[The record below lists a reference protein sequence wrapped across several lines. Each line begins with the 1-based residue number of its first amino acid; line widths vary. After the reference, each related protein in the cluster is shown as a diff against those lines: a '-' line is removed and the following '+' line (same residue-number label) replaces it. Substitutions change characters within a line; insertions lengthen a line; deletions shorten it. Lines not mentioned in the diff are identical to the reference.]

1 MIKATPVLDET
12 VTQAHNL
19 YNRALYDIRQAFFKH
34 QYINSFTDL
43 NAMFKK
49 RYELKENM
57 LYHKLG
63 YVQSAQQTLK
73 EVMTV
78 WQAWLRALKTYRK
91 NPTKFTGRPR
101 MPKYLH
107 RDQRHTFYVIS
118 QNARV
123 NKAGFLVIP
132 KLSIKIRLASTDIK
146 KIGRV
151 AFKPVDKVIVP
162 YKTNKEI
169 KYLSDNESTKK
180 RRP

>member
-1 MIKATPVLDET
+1 
-12 VTQAHNL
+12 
-19 YNRALYDIRQAFFKH
+19 
-34 QYINSFTDL
+34 
-43 NAMFKK
+43 
-49 RYELKENM
+49 
-57 LYHKLG
+57 
-63 YVQSAQQTLK
+63 
-73 EVMTV
+73 MTV
-78 WQAWLRALKTYRK
+78 WQAWLRALKNYRK
-91 NPTKFTGRPR
+91 NPTMFTGRPR

-107 RDQRHTFYVIS
+107 RDQRHTFYVTS

-132 KLSIKIRLASTDIK
+132 KLSIKIKLASTDIK

-180 RRP
+180 DARDGRLFC